1 MLSKPITIKSLII
14 KFLKEEYF
22 IVSGAFCFGLL
33 DIFSI
38 ILIPI
43 FIGKYY
49 QLAMN
54 THSARGKIFT
64 SLFGEVNDIYTF
76 LFLFISLLTTKL
88 IFSYF
93 KSLLIGIVSERFSK
107 SLRESLFE
115 SQLFTEIKVFEQ
127 KKTGNYLLRYSG
139 DLGAITKYLT
149 KGIIGF
155 INDLIFLILTL
166 LFFLSINVQ
175 LTLIIVV
182 SFIVLFGVFFLLN
195 QFLKKIT
202 AQQRDLKSQNL
213 GFVSARLNALS
224 TIKSLNRETVEVN
237 KYLKKSDKLYNASV
251 SYHKLHSL
259 IDNLS
264 PFFLY
269 LMLIAVL
276 ETAYFINHSENSTI
290 DGAQILIFIMMTINI
305 IPVFKRIIKVH
316 LIWQSGDIS
325 FQKMLALLNISI
337 EKNKEV
343 INSNIK
349 YPTILFENV
358 TYFKDDKSV
367 LFNNLSFEISK
378 AGIYRINGEQGSGKS
393 TLFKILLGLYKI
405 DLGKIEIGSI
415 NINEINPSV
424 LRKHITISSDELSL
438 LGDTLFEVV
447 SYSRK
452 EEKRTEVEKILYEL
466 GYFTEE
472 RNNLD
477 AKIIDGGKNISM
489 SEKKILSLARAFL
502 TNKKLILLDNPFSG
516 LDLQSKKKVIEKI
529 RSEKE
534 KKIILI
540 VSNESIENLTFDG
553 EIVLN

>member
-1 MLSKPITIKSLII
+1 
-14 KFLKEEYF
+14 
-22 IVSGAFCFGLL
+22 
-33 DIFSI
+33 
-38 ILIPI
+38 
-43 FIGKYY
+43 
-49 QLAMN
+49 MN

>member
-1 MLSKPITIKSLII
+1 MDSIYFTKKSIIVKYFKKEYLI
-14 KFLKEEYF
+14 
-22 IVSGAFCFGLL
+22 VTVAFCFGLL

-54 THSARGKIFT
+54 TNSERGKIFT

-115 SQLFTEIKVFEQ
+115 SQLFTELKVFEK

-155 INDLIFLILTL
+155 INDLIFLSLTL

-175 LTLIIVV
+175 LSLIIVV
-182 SFIVLFGVFFLLN
+182 SIIVLFLGFFLMNLL
-195 QFLKKIT
+195 LKRFT
-202 AQQRDLKSQNL
+202 SLQRDLKSQNL
-213 GFVSARLNALS
+213 GFVSARLNAIS
-224 TIKSLNRETVEVN
+224 TIKSLNRETIEVN
-237 KYLKKSDKLYNASV
+237 KYIKKSEKLYNASV
-251 SYHKLHSL
+251 NYHKLHSL

-269 LMLIAVL
+269 LMLSAVL
-276 ETAYFINHSENSTI
+276 ATAYFINHSENSTI

-325 FQKMLALLNISI
+325 FQKMLALLNVSI

-349 YPTILFENV
+349 YPTILFDNV
-358 TYFKDDKSV
+358 TYFMDDKSV
-367 LFNNLSFEISK
+367 LFNNLSFEISQP
-378 AGIYRINGEQGSGKS
+378 GIYRIKGEQGSGKS

-415 NINEINPSV
+415 NINEINPSI

-447 SYSRK
+447 SYSR
-452 EEKRTEVEKILYEL
+452 
-466 GYFTEE
+466 
-472 RNNLD
+472 
-477 AKIIDGGKNISM
+477 
-489 SEKKILSLARAFL
+489 
-502 TNKKLILLDNPFSG
+502 
-516 LDLQSKKKVIEKI
+516 
-529 RSEKE
+529 
-534 KKIILI
+534 
-540 VSNESIENLTFDG
+540 
-553 EIVLN
+553 